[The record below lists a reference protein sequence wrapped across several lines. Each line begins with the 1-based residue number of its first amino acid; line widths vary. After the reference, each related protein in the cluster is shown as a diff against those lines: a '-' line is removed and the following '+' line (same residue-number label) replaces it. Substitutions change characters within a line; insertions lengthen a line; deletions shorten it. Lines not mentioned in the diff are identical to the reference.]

1 VRGSTPPRR
10 ARAALAG
17 LAIVVAS
24 LLVAAARADDPG
36 ALRSAAAE
44 LENANA
50 ALVSRSRDTLLELYG
65 IEARL
70 GVAER
75 RIGLLETRAAEI
87 EIEQSSAQL
96 RLVLALRA
104 RKEAERRL
112 GERLKA
118 LYIEGDV
125 DPLAILLG
133 SESLNDALSALDGLE
148 RVARED
154 RRISEQVARTSA
166 GLRRA
171 LTTLA
176 ARRSELRAVSQKAH
190 AARAALATTRLER
203 TSYLEALSH
212 ARQLNTQEIS
222 RLLANAAAIDVR
234 ASRLNDAAV
243 QAAPS
248 ATLAAEWAAAPPPPE
263 PTTSGTRLT
272 VRAVAYSLPGRTA
285 SGMPVGWGVVAVDP
299 SVIPLGTR
307 MTVPG
312 YGEAIAADTG
322 SAVTGLV
329 IDLWFPSLAQAKA
342 WGAHTVTITLH

>member
-1 VRGSTPPRR
+1 V
-10 ARAALAG
+10 L
-17 LAIVVAS
+17 VAS

-36 ALRSAAAE
+36 ALQSAAEE
-44 LENANA
+44 LESANA

-70 GVAER
+70 GIAER
-75 RIGLLETRAAEI
+75 RIGLLEARASEI
-87 EIEQSSAQL
+87 EVERSSAQL
-96 RLVLALRA
+96 RLALALQA

-118 LYIEGDV
+118 LYIEGGV

-133 SESLNDALSALDGLE
+133 SSSLNDALTALDGLE

-154 RRISEQVARTSA
+154 RRISEQVSRTSA

-171 LTTLA
+171 LKSLA
-176 ARRSELRAVSQKAH
+176 ARKSELRAVSEKAH
-190 AARAALATTRLER
+190 AARAALAATRLER
-203 TSYLEALSH
+203 TSYLESLSH

-222 RLLANAAAIDVR
+222 RLLANAAAIDAR

-243 QAAPS
+243 QAAPT
-248 ATLAAEWAAAPPPPE
+248 ATLAAEWTPQQPPQ
-263 PTTSGTRLT
+263 PTASGATLT

-322 SAVTGLV
+322 SAVNGLV